1 MTDYQITTNDASTD
15 DLIYLDGDT
24 GEEMEIGLTEEKEQ
38 EIREIGETQVK
49 KLDALRDH
57 MIEYIAGSDLSMG
70 EKRAWKEDYGRI
82 TKHLFDMKEAIDSDD
97 IGGISL
103 FSDSPPLRNLIL
115 DPDEMDNVNGIFNRW
130 K

>member
-1 MTDYQITTNDASTD
+1 MTDYQIITNDASTD
-15 DLIYLDGDT
+15 DPIYLDGDT
-24 GEEMEIGLTEEKEQ
+24 GEEMEIGLTEEEEQ

-57 MIEYIAGSDLSMG
+57 MIEHLAGSDLSMG

-82 TKHLFDMKEAIDSDD
+82 TKQLFDMKEAIDSDD
-97 IGGISL
+97 IGGICL
-103 FSDSPPLRNLIL
+103 FGNEPLRNLIL